1 MPLIGAT
8 SPRVLLYLP
17 NHPVTTQDFNPLS
30 PNIPQL
36 IEDNGNHWRKIL
48 TILAKLSCHQS
59 DWKRYRD
66 EQLLQRDECICFD
79 DTLCFNN
86 ELSLGTGLAQ
96 SPDEQWHLVAGKA
109 SWQRLGL
116 DVTEFTA
123 LDEQCKVFYRDRI
136 ILIPYPD
143 YRQMPNALIEVVVG
157 LMGR

>member
-1 MPLIGAT
+1 MPLFGAA
-8 SPRVLLYLP
+8 SPRVILYLP
-17 NHPVTTQDFNPLS
+17 NPPVTTQDFNLHS

-48 TILAKLSCHQS
+48 TILAKLSCDKI

-66 EQLLQRDECICFD
+66 EQLLQRDECICF
-79 DTLCFNN
+79 NN
-86 ELSLGTGLAQ
+86 ALSFDKGLDEG
-96 SPDEQWHLVAGKA
+96 PDEQWHLVGGKA

-123 LDEQCKVFYRDRI
+123 LDVQCKVYYRDRI

-143 YRQMPNALIEVVVG
+143 YRQMPNALIEAVVG
-157 LMGR
+157 LMRR